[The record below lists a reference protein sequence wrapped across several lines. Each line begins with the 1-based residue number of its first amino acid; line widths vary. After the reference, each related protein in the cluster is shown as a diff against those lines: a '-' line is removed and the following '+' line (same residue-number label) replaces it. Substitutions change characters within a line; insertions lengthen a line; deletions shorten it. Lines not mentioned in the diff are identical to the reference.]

1 MALSPYSQRVRWAYN
16 TARYDLLR
24 MAIDTGY
31 SQADYHTDN
40 MLINEKTR
48 KTMIIDFGRCKKIVN
63 HNEMVDLWNRPE
75 GFSNPLRRIVGVPKE
90 LNLESLREPNVSGG
104 FEEPLRGISK
114 PRSVPRTDDSVC
126 CEILTKEENPD
137 FVLLLKMLF
146 YSTFTDEKKDDEFM
160 WIKGVD
166 EEDTRILLFLHKMH
180 NASLEK
186 ERIDDI
192 YNLMND
198 TNTYNGICTM
208 DNVSG
213 GFHLFYHI
221 SELFYDITR
230 TFHAFRYTS

>member
-1 MALSPYSQRVRWAYN
+1 
-16 TARYDLLR
+16 

-63 HNEMVDLWNRPE
+63 HNDMLELWNSSPD
-75 GFSNPLRRIVGVPKE
+75 
-90 LNLESLREPNVSGG
+90 SLVEH
-104 FEEPLRGISK
+104 
-114 PRSVPRTDDSVC
+114 T
-126 CEILTKEENPD
+126 PD
-137 FVLLLKMLF
+137 FCKLLEFLF

-208 DNVSG
+208 DNISG
-213 GFHLFYHI
+213 GIHLLVI
-221 SELFYDITR
+221 SELFYDITHR
-230 TFHAFRYTS
+230 LNAFRYTS